1 MFLQRVIL
9 FILFLSI
16 SYSISMAQEA
26 RPKMTNDSLIRF
38 TKDSL
43 NGSFK
48 DATPPKKKH
57 IPRIATRRSLIL
69 PGWGQAY
76 NGEYW
81 KIPIVYLAIGI
92 PAYTYFYNN
101 SYYKKT
107 NYAYGARY
115 LQAYGDTTTAAGK
128 NAIKAAVA
136 GIDPQLIN
144 LDLYS
149 LASYRNIFRHDRDYS
164 ILWFAIL
171 WGVNV
176 ADATVFAHLKDFDV
190 SRDLSLHITPTLNS
204 VGGQPTIGLVFNSG
218 KPTHKLSSLY
228 RSTVQ

>member
-1 MFLQRVIL
+1 
-9 FILFLSI
+9 
-16 SYSISMAQEA
+16 MAQEG
-26 RPKMTNDSLIRF
+26 RPKMTNDSLLRV
-38 TKDSL
+38 TKDSI
-43 NGSFK
+43 NGFSK
-48 DATPPKKKH
+48 DTLPPKKKH

-101 SYYKKT
+101 NYYKKT
-107 NYAYGARY
+107 NYAYNARY
-115 LQAYGDTTTAAGK
+115 RQYVNSKDTAA
-128 NAIKAAVA
+128 IA

-144 LDLYS
+144 LDIYS
-149 LASYRNIFRHDRDYS
+149 LESYRNIFRHDRDYS

-176 ADATVFAHLKDFDV
+176 ADATVFAHLKNFDV

-204 VGGQPTIGLVFNSG
+204 VGGQPTIGLVFNSS
-218 KPTHKLSSLY
+218 KPMHKLSSLY

>member
-1 MFLQRVIL
+1 
-9 FILFLSI
+9 
-16 SYSISMAQEA
+16 MAQEV
-26 RPKMTNDSLIRF
+26 RPKMTNDSLLRK

-43 NGSFK
+43 NGFIT
-48 DATPPKKKH
+48 DTIPPKKKH

-107 NYAYGARY
+107 SYAYGARY
-115 LQAYGDTTTAAGK
+115 LQVYGDTSSAAGK
-128 NAIKAAVA
+128 NAIKSAVA

-149 LASYRNIFRHDRDYS
+149 LESYRNIFRHDRDYS

-176 ADATVFAHLKDFDV
+176 ADATVFAHLKNFDV

-204 VGGQPTIGLVFNSG
+204 VAGQPTLGFVFNYS
-218 KPTHKLSSLY
+218 KPIPKLSSLY
-228 RSTVQ
+228 RSRGN

>member
-1 MFLQRVIL
+1 
-9 FILFLSI
+9 
-16 SYSISMAQEA
+16 
-26 RPKMTNDSLIRF
+26 MTNDSLIRV

-48 DATPPKKKH
+48 EGNPAKKKH

-107 NYAYGARY
+107 SYAYGARY
-115 LQAYGDTTTAAGK
+115 LQAYGDTISLAGK
-128 NAIKAAVA
+128 NAVKAAVA

-149 LASYRNIFRHDRDYS
+149 LASYRNLFRHDRDYS

-190 SRDLSLHITPTLNS
+190 SHDLSLHITPTLNS
-204 VGGQPTIGLVFNSG
+204 VAGQPTLGLVFNST